1 MNRRKDNGNFF
12 IKIVKSI
19 RHGFDG
25 IKYAIEYEH
34 NSMIMMVGSIVLF
47 ILGILFR
54 ISILELVG
62 LLITIG
68 MTFLA
73 DAFNSSIEALGD
85 SITLEDH
92 PLVKIAKDCGTTAVM
107 TSIFIELVV
116 AGVIFIPKI
125 IALF

>member
-1 MNRRKDNGNFF
+1 MNRRKDTGNFF
-12 IKIVKSI
+12 VKIGKSI
-19 RHGFDG
+19 KHGFDG
-25 IKYAIEYEH
+25 IKYAIECER
-34 NSMIMMVGSIVLF
+34 NSMIMMVGSLILFIFGIVLK
-47 ILGILFR
+47 

-73 DAFNSSIEALGD
+73 DAFNSSVEALGD
-85 SITLEDH
+85 SITLEDN
-92 PLVKIAKDCGTTAVM
+92 PLIKVAKDCGTTAVM

-125 IALF
+125 IDLL